1 MSEEKEKNFE
11 NNPLSKTKEIIFET
25 TYEKVLFIINKVKE
39 FIIKVSSTKNEL
51 IEELDW
57 VIKVIASKSLYTYEL
72 VKEKLLKQ
80 NEEYDKYINFVK
92 KYNEEIIE
100 MNKKHSIV
108 SGILTIRK
116 KEEVLL
122 KPSLFLKKMD
132 NINILEEETPKNRNN
147 FISTFGK
154 YIINLYKEKNKKD
167 VNEKKESNINNNSN
181 NNNNSNIENKKE
193 NNKNIIDEI
202 VNDNDENNENIIN
215 KNFDSKEEKK
225 KENSNEKY
233 NYIIPKQKKVLLEK
247 EYPDKNVNFNIN
259 IQKIKIS
266 NKKMNFKSKSNSK
279 MINPN
284 SQEISRKKLKEFLS
298 LSKKE
303 KNHFNKIKYFM
314 KNYYLNFAFN
324 DQLISYGYPY
334 LTKTDFNNIKHNNNI
349 NLMPVNNYFKRYKNN
364 HEKTYNINKNTKQT
378 SFPYNRN
385 NKSKNNYS
393 KGNKI
398 CLTLQINNEDLK
410 KGKN

>member
-100 MNKKHSIV
+100 MNKKHDIV
-108 SGILTIRK
+108 SEILSIRK

-122 KPSLFLKKMD
+122 KPSLILKKMD
-132 NINILEEETPKNRNN
+132 NSNKLEEETPKNKSS
-147 FISTFGK
+147 FISTFGN

-167 VNEKKESNINNNSN
+167 INEKRESNLNNNTDNNNSI
-181 NNNNSNIENKKE
+181 IENKKE
-193 NNKNIIDEI
+193 DIKNVINEI
-202 VNDNDENNENIIN
+202 VNDNNDNNENIIYN
-215 KNFDSKEEKK
+215 NVNSNEEKK
-225 KENSNEKY
+225 KENTDEK
-233 NYIIPKQKKVLLEK
+233 NKYIIPKQKKVYSEK
-247 EYPDKNVNFNIN
+247 ENPDKNVNFNIN

-266 NKKMNFKSKSNSK
+266 NKQMNFKSKSNSK
-279 MINPN
+279 LMNPN
-284 SQEISRKKLKEFLS
+284 SQEISRNKYKDFLS

-303 KNHFNKIKYFM
+303 KNHFNKIKHFM

-324 DQLISYGYPY
+324 DQLMSYGYPY
-334 LTKTDFNNIKHNNNI
+334 LTKTDFNNIKHNNN
-349 NLMPVNNYFKRYKNN
+349 
-364 HEKTYNINKNTKQT
+364 
-378 SFPYNRN
+378 
-385 NKSKNNYS
+385 
-393 KGNKI
+393 
-398 CLTLQINNEDLK
+398 
-410 KGKN
+410 